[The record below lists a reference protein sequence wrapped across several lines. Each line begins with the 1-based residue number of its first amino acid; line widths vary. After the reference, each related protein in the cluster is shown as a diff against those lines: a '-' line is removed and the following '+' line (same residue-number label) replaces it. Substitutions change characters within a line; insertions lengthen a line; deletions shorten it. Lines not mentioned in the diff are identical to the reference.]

1 MAYKAIDKKKLAQ
14 ILTDHAVG
22 MKKSTYSEKDVTD
35 DMLKSFN
42 DGMAEHMK
50 KYPDFDVD
58 LNDYTGEADDKF
70 IENILLPTAEKGGF
84 NLFESEG
91 DKPEEKPGE
100 IKDMLE
106 NAANEMAISD
116 EAINKLYAHV
126 QQHHQEN
133 LPELEQIIAEF
144 IDVDKS
150 SATGIVLMDDQRT
163 AAGDALKAWMD
174 GIEGMSFGEGFSVV
188 MDTNESGYETWVE
201 NGTLDAVVKKIQ
213 DAAKGKTGDELNKIA
228 TDIINDE
235 NYHGDKKDMVQSRE
249 YILDKVK
256 AKYIGEASREVQI
269 DQLVDDIY
277 DIIEDTETRGQV
289 ENIILNHFG
298 HDLDQSKIDDVIA
311 QLRDKGVEI
320 YENTDASLA
329 KDIATD
335 LKPKLEKIRDE
346 KGKVTV
352 KDLEDI
358 INAGDGNKDGK
369 NTTTDLVMAE
379 LVNMGLDFDTSE
391 STNTNPYTFDNFILT
406 DGEEYSMEQDGKK
419 SRVTFMGYDEEV
431 PDGRGYLFD
440 TNGKVEH
447 FTRAEVEQMVSE
459 SEEVQP
465 IDESQEGFGEI
476 QDYYAIAKEA
486 LGKGLIRGLSKLH
499 QGDGNPI
506 NYYFRFI
513 HSGDNDTE
521 VDVAYNTSW
530 EGIEM
535 TQTVNGQDSSDDIS
549 TAGFR
554 TYLFESAEGEP
565 EEFEINEAITSSDLQ
580 WAIKNAEILNDWYAG
595 HVPSG
600 ETAKRLRAIVPS
612 DHPFPDEVE
621 KKIKELEGM
630 SKPDSKKS
638 SGSLYTWFTDIDT
651 DYHHGLPDFEE
662 ANSALK
668 RLLHEEAEGVDT
680 ELYFFSKDFDAIKDK
695 ANEIGKKLKHP
706 FETVEGETEIG
717 EKEPA
722 LTISMKDK
730 SDYKI
735 MRDGLAKAG
744 FVGEAKP
751 TNESSEYV
759 EYLED
764 KPGEPEF
771 EINGKKYK
779 YVWAR
784 YPDGRRDIGAYAP
797 SEDRVYDI
805 EWFTANVL
813 NESEEEHAPIAVDEA
828 GDVSKIPTN
837 ALQATYDSYAEQMK
851 KGNMNDAEKK
861 NMFAIGN
868 ELSNRGIPFEKMS
881 LKMIGTLN
889 YHIRQGVE
897 KDHLKKLFK
906 DVIDADKWI
915 DRHYDANKKKF
926 LGESEEGAEGGMNEA
941 EQLTD
946 ADKEIL
952 KQVDSMDREEFNK
965 KEKAIIDRGVPVEDI
980 RKFYTDELDAVPEAS
995 AINESAEENGDGE
1008 NTEENETAQAGA
1020 AENTDE
1026 SSKYKAPKHFI
1037 LGEAM
1042 RLIDAHLTGKMKD
1055 EDVIRELEEYH
1066 SIYKDQ
1072 TGMMFGKPVKDIA
1085 KEYADAIEFVK
1096 TGKVEGVEDRMLQI
1110 NENDNIDYLELS
1122 NGETTV
1128 SLYKESGQ
1136 WYEGSVIDGEK
1147 PYGWG
1152 SKTYRSYLSPEDIA
1166 GWLNK
1171 DYDGEWSVTLQENKG
1186 EKANEG
1192 YADGMM
1198 GSELDWEQFVE
1209 KMNDGE
1215 DVRSDGTRKQTFV
1228 DKDVW
1233 VDMLKNQEA
1242 YQKAYPEVIIESNDD
1257 GDVTDTA
1264 GEPVSESLI
1273 KSKDELKV
1281 GEKYLTPSG
1290 LGGAFHVEYLGVN
1303 KDGRHEFKNIN
1314 KQSDFHGQL
1323 YSFDDVSVLKE
1334 IHQDGTS
1341 VYESDIQHR
1350 WGQGSTYDDKAK
1362 FDQALSYM
1370 GNKLKSFDEGDAT
1383 HYQDEKGNN
1392 IGVWDN
1398 DLMQGV
1404 VYDKMN
1410 EDKASDLKADF
1421 DEFTKSK
1428 GYTEEDYE
1436 NDDFFNKAEEE
1447 FVKEYPQWAK
1457 SLGHIKE
1464 SVMESEEPSMTY
1476 EQCESY
1482 CQDKGIDEEDIDQL
1496 TNKLVEMDDEME
1508 LDGVF
1513 TEKQLTDA
1521 INELGIEL
1529 KQNLQGGGTSA
1540 AVDDVP
1546 GSEVQDQIA
1555 KNDDNTSEEEN
1566 NEPQL
1571 PGKQSDG
1578 EYNSIMKLS
1587 TQRTMEQVNESSSIG
1602 RRSRTPLPTFESFDN
1617 KGKPRLIKESNEVSM
1632 GFKDPKEFEV
1642 FKKWLKD
1649 EGKIEISGETRKDPD
1664 GKDWVVVSVPEKDLK
1679 NFYGDN
1685 YVDSIEG
1692 DFPSVIF
1699 A

>member
-42 DGMAEHMK
+42 DGMTEHMK

-91 DKPEEKPGE
+91 DKPEEKPEE
-100 IKDMLE
+100 IKGMLE

-201 NGTLDAVVKKIQ
+201 NGTLDAIVKKIQ

-256 AKYIGEASREVQI
+256 AEYIGEASKEVQI

-277 DIIEDTETRGQV
+277 DIIEDSETRGQV

-554 TYLFESAEGEP
+554 TYLFESAEGEA

-600 ETAKRLRAIVPS
+600 ETAKRLRAVVPS

-638 SGSLYTWFTDIDT
+638 SGSLYAWFTDIDT
-651 DYHHGLPDFEE
+651 DYHHGMPDFEE

-668 RLLHEEAEGVDT
+668 RLLHEEAE
-680 ELYFFSKDFDAIKDK
+680 
-695 ANEIGKKLKHP
+695 N
-706 FETVEGETEIG
+706 
-717 EKEPA
+717 
-722 LTISMKDK
+722 
-730 SDYKI
+730 
-735 MRDGLAKAG
+735 
-744 FVGEAKP
+744 
-751 TNESSEYV
+751 TNESEYA

-813 NESEEEHAPIAVDEA
+813 NESEEEHTPIAVDEA

-868 ELSNRGIPFEKMS
+868 ELSSRGIPFEKMS

-915 DRHYDANKKKF
+915 DRHYDTNKKKF

-995 AINESAEENGDGE
+995 AVNENKFEKEASQLIKDVAKEMNMGTLGQSEINTTIFSDAVENIGLMISDGNMDKARMEAEAIASKLLLEESGAGDDENIEED
-1008 NTEENETAQAGA
+1008 ETAQAGA

-1055 EDVIRELEEYH
+1055 EDVIKELEEYH
-1066 SIYKDQ
+1066 NIYKDQ

-1242 YQKAYPEVIIESNDD
+1242 YQKAYPEVIIESNGD

-1410 EDKASDLKADF
+1410 EDKLASAAATLDALKKLLPDS
-1421 DEFTKSK
+1421 D
-1428 GYTEEDYE
+1428 
-1436 NDDFFNKAEEE
+1436 
-1447 FVKEYPQWAK
+1447 
-1457 SLGHIKE
+1457 IKE
-1464 SVMESEEPSMTY
+1464 PYKLANSVRTLVDKEISDKNIEQELRKLGWGIYSNHGGKTVLDFMNESEEEQPSMTY

-1602 RRSRTPLPTFESFDN
+1602 RRSRTPLPTFESFQD
-1617 KGKPRLIKESNEVSM
+1617 KEEEQPVAES
-1632 GFKDPKEFEV
+1632 KQD
-1642 FKKWLKD
+1642 D
-1649 EGKIEISGETRKDPD
+1649 Q
-1664 GKDWVVVSVPEKDLK
+1664 
-1679 NFYGDN
+1679 
-1685 YVDSIEG
+1685 
-1692 DFPSVIF
+1692 
-1699 A
+1699 